1 MKKYLSYFRIRF
13 INSLQYRTA
22 AYAGIATQF
31 VWGFMEIL
39 MFSAFYK
46 ENPASFP
53 MDFSALS
60 SYIWL
65 QQALLAAFMLWFW
78 DKDIFNMIS
87 DGTLAYELTR
97 PADVYWMWF
106 TKNAASRIS
115 AALLRCFPILIVAS
129 LLPKPYG
136 LSLPASPMAFMM
148 FLVTGILS
156 FLSVVSLCMIIYA
169 GSVYT
174 ISPKGLMMVV
184 SAVSELLSGSLI
196 PIPFMP
202 EWLQRIL
209 YFTPFAAMQNL
220 PLRIYGGDIAGTE
233 MLCSVLL
240 QIFWLFVMIISGRM
254 LLLRGLKSAALQ
266 GG

>member
-39 MFSAFYK
+39 LFSAFYR
-46 ENPASFP
+46 ENPETFP

-60 SYIWL
+60 SYVWL
-65 QQALLAAFMLWFW
+65 QQAFLAIFMPWFW
-78 DKDIFNMIS
+78 DKDIFNLIS
-87 DGTLAYELTR
+87 DDNLAYELIR
-97 PADVYWMWF
+97 PADVYGMWF
-106 TKNAASRIS
+106 AKNAASRTS
-115 AALLRCFPILIVAS
+115 AAFLRCFPILIVAS
-129 LLPKPYG
+129 LLPDPYG
-136 LSLPASPMAFMM
+136 LSLPASPLAFLM

-156 FLSVVSLCMIIYA
+156 FLAVVALCMTVYA

-174 ISPKGLMMVV
+174 ISSKGLIAIVG
-184 SAVSELLSGSLI
+184 AVTELFSGGLI

-202 EWLQRIL
+202 GWFQKIL
-209 YFTPFAAMQNL
+209 YFTPFASMQNL
-220 PLRIYGGDIAGTE
+220 PLRIYGGDIAGGE
-233 MLCSVLL
+233 MALSLLL
-240 QIFWLFVMIISGRM
+240 QIFWLFAMVIFGRL
-254 LLLRGLKSAALQ
+254 LLLRGLKNAALQ

>member
-1 MKKYLSYFRIRF
+1 MKKYFSYFRIRF

-22 AYAGIATQF
+22 ACAGIATQF

-39 MFSAFYK
+39 LFSAFYR
-46 ENPASFP
+46 ENQNIFP
-53 MDFSALS
+53 MEFSALA

-65 QQALLAAFMLWFW
+65 QQAFLAIFMLWFW

-87 DGTLAYELTR
+87 DGNLAYELIR
-97 PADVYWMWF
+97 PADVYWLWF
-106 TKNAASRIS
+106 TKNTASRIS

-129 LLPKPYG
+129 LLPEPYG
-136 LSLPASPMAFMM
+136 LSLPASPLAFVM
-148 FLVTGILS
+148 FTLTGILS
-156 FLSVVSLCMIIYA
+156 FLSVISLCMIVYA

-174 ISPKGLMMVV
+174 ISPKGLMAIV
-184 SAVSELLSGSLI
+184 SAAAELLSGGLV

-209 YFTPFAAMQNL
+209 YFTPFASMQNL
-220 PLRIYGGDIAGTE
+220 PLRIYGGDIAGAQ
-233 MLCSVLL
+233 MLYGFLL
-240 QIFWLFVMIISGRM
+240 QIFWLIAMAVFGR
-254 LLLRGLKSAALQ
+254 LLLSRGLKSAALQ

>member
-39 MFSAFYK
+39 LFSAFYR
-46 ENPASFP
+46 ENPDSFP
-53 MDFSALS
+53 MDFSALA

-65 QQALLAAFMLWFW
+65 QQALLAIFMLWFW

-87 DGTLAYELTR
+87 DGTLAYELIR
-97 PADVYWMWF
+97 PADVYWLWF
-106 TKNAASRIS
+106 TKNVASRIS

-129 LLPKPYG
+129 LLPEPYG
-136 LSLPASPMAFMM
+136 LSLPASPTAFLM
-148 FLVTGILS
+148 FVITGILS
-156 FLSVVSLCMIIYA
+156 FLMVVSLCMIVYA

-174 ISPKGLMMVV
+174 ISPKGLMAVV
-184 SAVSELLSGSLI
+184 SAVAELLSGALI

-202 EWLQRIL
+202 MWLERIL

-233 MLCSVLL
+233 MLFSLLL
-240 QIFWLFVMIISGRM
+240 QIFWLFAMVIFGRA
-254 LLLRGLKSAALQ
+254 LLLKGLKSAALQ

>member
-39 MFSAFYK
+39 LFSAFYN

-60 SYIWL
+60 SYVWL
-65 QQALLAAFMLWFW
+65 QQAFLAIFMLWFW
-78 DKDIFNMIS
+78 DMDIFNLIS
-87 DGTLAYELTR
+87 NGTLAYELIR

-106 TKNAASRIS
+106 TKNAALRIS
-115 AALLRCFPILIVAS
+115 AALLRCVPILVIAS
-129 LLPKPYG
+129 LLPSPYG
-136 LSLPASPMAFMM
+136 LSLPASPVAFIM
-148 FLVTGILS
+148 FLITGILS
-156 FLSVVSLCMIIYA
+156 FMTVLSLCMIVYA

-174 ISPKGLMMVV
+174 ISPKGLMIIVT
-184 SAVSELLSGSLI
+184 AASELLSGSLI

-202 EWLQRIL
+202 DWLERIL
-209 YFTPFAAMQNL
+209 YFTPFASMQNL
-220 PLRIYGGDIAGTE
+220 PLRIYGGDIAGTQ
-233 MLCSVLL
+233 MAGSVLL
-240 QIFWLFVMIISGRM
+240 QIFWLLALM
-254 LLLRGLKSAALQ
+254 LLGRVMLSKGFKSAALQ

>member
-39 MFSAFYK
+39 LFSAFYR
-46 ENPASFP
+46 ENPDSFP
-53 MDFSALS
+53 MDFSALA

-65 QQALLAAFMLWFW
+65 QQALLAIFMLWFW

-87 DGTLAYELTR
+87 DGTLAYELIR
-97 PADVYWMWF
+97 PADVYWLWF
-106 TKNAASRIS
+106 TKNVASRIS

-129 LLPKPYG
+129 LLPEPYG
-136 LSLPASPMAFMM
+136 LSLPASPTAFLM
-148 FLVTGILS
+148 FVITGILS
-156 FLSVVSLCMIIYA
+156 FLMVVALCMIVYA

-174 ISPKGLMMVV
+174 ISPKGLMAVV
-184 SAVSELLSGSLI
+184 STVAELLSGALV

-202 EWLQRIL
+202 MWLERIL

-233 MLCSVLL
+233 MICSLLL
-240 QIFWLFVMIISGRM
+240 QIFWLFAMVIFGRA
-254 LLLRGLKSAALQ
+254 LLLKGLKSAALQ

>member
-22 AYAGIATQF
+22 AYAGISTQF

-39 MFSAFYK
+39 MFSAFYR
-46 ENPASFP
+46 ENPESFP
-53 MDFSALS
+53 MDFSALA
-60 SYIWL
+60 SYVWL

-115 AALLRCFPILIVAS
+115 AAFLRCFPILIVVS

-136 LSLPASPMAFMM
+136 LSLPVSPAAFLM
-148 FLVTGILS
+148 FLATGILS

-202 EWLQRIL
+202 DWLQQIL

-220 PLRIYGGDIAGTE
+220 PLRIYGGDIVGTE

-254 LLLRGLKSAALQ
+254 MLLRGLKSAALQ